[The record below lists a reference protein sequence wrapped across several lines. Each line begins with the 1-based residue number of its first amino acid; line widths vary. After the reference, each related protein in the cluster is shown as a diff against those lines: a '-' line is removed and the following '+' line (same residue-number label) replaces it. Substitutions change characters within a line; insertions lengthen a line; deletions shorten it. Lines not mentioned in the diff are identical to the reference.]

1 MKSRSDSL
9 LKRALMANAV
19 FSVLSGMATVILGAR
34 FADFMSVNRVLL
46 GVVGVGVFGF
56 GIVVLI
62 VARRD
67 PIDLKAAS
75 WVVLADGSW
84 VMIAIVLIVG
94 LPTAMS
100 GGGRWLFGVVSVV
113 VAGLG
118 VGQMIGIRG
127 LRQAN
132 SRQVDT
138 EGYIDADPPSMDV
151 RQSGSRP

>member
-19 FSVLSGMATVILGAR
+19 FSVLSGMATVIFGAR
-34 FADFMSVNRVLL
+34 IADFMSVSRVLL
-46 GVVGVGVFGF
+46 VGVGVFGF

-62 VARRD
+62 IARRD

-94 LPTAMS
+94 LPAAMS

-118 VGQMIGIRG
+118 VGQMIGIRR

-132 SRQVDT
+132 PKQVDT
-138 EGYIDADPPSMDV
+138 EAMNQVIKHRVEAIA
-151 RQSGSRP
+151 QSDE

>member
-19 FSVLSGMATVILGAR
+19 FSVLTGMATVILGAR
-34 FADFMSVNRVLL
+34 IADFMSVNRVLL

-62 VARRD
+62 IARRD

-94 LPTAMS
+94 LPAAMS

-118 VGQMIGIRG
+118 VGQMIGIRR

-132 SRQVDT
+132 PKQVDT
-138 EGYIDADPPSMDV
+138 EVYIDANPPSMDV
-151 RQSGSRP
+151 RQSGSKP